1 MTKQEAVIA
10 LMQGKRVIHK
20 EGDQR
25 LTAGMHDGAFKIL
38 GEGWDNACEY
48 NLSDMFE
55 DGYEIVEPE
64 KTREEKVRE
73 SLEKRTDIAHWGWDD
88 QALCVVF
95 RHQGWENLFRA
106 RDVLRMRQEFESYGY
121 EPQNI
126 IFIGG

>member
-10 LMQGKRVIHK
+10 LMQGKRVIHR

-25 LTAGMHDGAFKIL
+25 LSAGMHDGAFKIL

-48 NLSDMFE
+48 TLSDMFE

-64 KTREEKVRE
+64 KTREQKAVEVITSRYTFTDFAFCEDKVCIQLR
-73 SLEKRTDIAHWGWDD
+73 DIS
-88 QALCVVF
+88 
-95 RHQGWENLFRA
+95 A
-106 RDVLRMRQEFESYGY
+106 RNTLIFQKDLVAIGY